1 MKAEK
6 VVNTNHARA
15 VNESETVS
23 EGHPLPSTALT
34 ESRDTNTLCRE
45 LLDISPEEYDRI
57 RTNTRETK
65 RLKKVKPIPDSR
77 YTEQAILDREILGLK
92 KFFS

>member
-6 VVNTNHARA
+6 A
-15 VNESETVS
+15 VSANNAGNVDKTENGPEEPLTV
-23 EGHPLPSTALT
+23 STALT
-34 ESRDTNTLCRE
+34 APRDSATLRRE
-45 LLDISPEEYDRI
+45 ILGISAEEYERI
-57 RTNTRETK
+57 CTNTRETK

-92 KFFS
+92 KLCS